1 MADVTVKEL
10 ADVVG
15 TSTERLL
22 SQMKEAG
29 LPQTAENDSVSD
41 EQKQSLLVHLKK
53 SHGEE
58 SAAPAPKKTPRTKNQ
73 GVVLKKLSTAYPIAE
88 PSPVATNN
96 SVPNRNATPK
106 PPRKPSLLLIF

>member
-58 SAAPAPKKTPRTKNQ
+58 SAAPAPKKITLKRKVTTTLKTGQGGKKSVNIEVRKKRTYVKRDE
-73 GVVLKKLSTAYPIAE
+73 S
-88 PSPVATNN
+88 
-96 SVPNRNATPK
+96 
-106 PPRKPSLLLIF
+106 